1 MRPFLLSALALALLS
16 THLLA
21 VGPGPSVVTVSGRQL
36 QVRKRNLDGSLS
48 AVAPYA
54 IRGVAW
60 APASKTTNTSPSDPN
75 NATVRRVEFGNWY
88 LRDIPLMR
96 SMNVNTVRTFL
107 DMGVDATALAVLD
120 KLYENNIMVVLTV
133 DNAIND
139 TSRITTV
146 VNYYKDHPAVLM
158 WLLGNEWNLNR
169 YYGVAST
176 VQDAAAR
183 TQTAAAL
190 IKTLDTNHP
199 VATSY
204 GDIDGNLSTFVNT
217 TCPAVDVWA
226 MNIYRGSSFGNLFT
240 QWSGISS
247 KPLFLSEYG
256 TDAFRSFAAVN
267 PPNGVVD
274 EDMQTDFTFSLWNE
288 LFRNLSA
295 TDAAKAALG
304 GFVFAWSDEWWK
316 VSPAGSQETSGFT
329 LVGGHPDDFSNEEFF
344 GIVDIDRK
352 PRGLYCALRS
362 GFDAA
367 YSAFSEP
374 VLFRALSRGGSAG
387 AYGVSV
393 ARFTRGGKID
403 YEKTGGAGGGR
414 GFNVLAIDATTG
426 NAIQPAQ
433 NFDTWAT
440 RDTGNAMNNLITFLD
455 GLPNGSLILLSVADE
470 AGLALDDSCTKR
482 ASAWTE
488 SGLQKLESLGAR
500 QIRSYCFRDSWA
512 MATVKGE
519 AQAKSESLG
528 HAVPAV
534 ASSQPLLTSCKT
546 PAAAFRN
553 AQSRV
558 NLLLFGVLNPFN
570 AGGVFGSQ
578 PSVASDEVGSVWA
591 AAKDTWSGIWLNRF
605 DPGPKT
611 FTGWLFAAG
620 VASGAPALASASGV
634 TFLSIR
640 DPWGAYWLNSYSAAA
655 GLGSWLNLGGV
666 FSVDPAMTACPD
678 GSLYLAGKDNWNSLW
693 GGRYIPGSGFQGWH
707 WGQGI
712 LKGKLSAAC
721 GSDNAA
727 YILARD
733 NWDGVWINRL
743 SGNTWSGWQFGGGNA
758 GRDPQIAAGQGQLFV
773 SVVDPWGG
781 VYYRRFL
788 EGAGNN
794 WQDWKTTQGSLDDAA
809 PVVLGSEFYV
819 AGRDTS
825 NNLWW
830 YRSGATPAWSFI
842 GQSNLVVGPLATSP
856 R

>member
-1 MRPFLLSALALALLS
+1 MRPFLLSAFTLGLLS
-16 THLLA
+16 TNLLA
-21 VGPGPSVVTVSGRQL
+21 VGLGPSLVTVSGRQL
-36 QVRKRNLDGSLS
+36 QVRKRNLDGSL
-48 AVAPYA
+48 ATVAPYV

-60 APASKTTNTSPSDPN
+60 APAGKTTNTSPIDPN
-75 NATVRRVEFGNWY
+75 NATVRRIEFGNWY

-120 KLYENNIMVVLTV
+120 RLYENNIMVVLTV
-133 DNAIND
+133 DDAIND
-139 TSRITTV
+139 TSRITTA
-146 VNYYKDHPAVLM
+146 VNFYKDHPAVLM

-169 YYGVAST
+169 YYGVASS
-176 VQDAAAR
+176 VQEAATR

-190 IKTLDTNHP
+190 IKALDTNHP
-199 VATSY
+199 VAASY

-217 TCPAVDVWA
+217 TCPSVDVWA
-226 MNIYRGSSFGNLFT
+226 MNIYRGASFGNLFT

-256 TDAFRSFAAVN
+256 TDALRSFAAVN
-267 PPNGVVD
+267 PPNGSVD

-288 LFRNLSA
+288 LSRNLSA

-304 GFVFAWSDEWWK
+304 GFVFAWNDEWWK

-352 PRGLYCALRS
+352 PRGLYCALRN
-362 GFDAA
+362 GFDPGYAA
-367 YSAFSEP
+367 FADP
-374 VLFRALSRGGSAG
+374 IVFRALSRGGTAG
-387 AYGVSV
+387 ASV
-393 ARFTRGGKID
+393 ARFTRGGRIE

-414 GFNVLAIDATTG
+414 GFNVLAIDTATG

-440 RDTGNAMNNLITFLD
+440 RDSGVAMNNLITFLD
-455 GLPNGSLILLSVADE
+455 GLPNGSLILFSVADE
-470 AGLALDDSCTKR
+470 AGLTLDDSCTKR
-482 ASAWTE
+482 GSAWTE

-512 MATVKGE
+512 MVTVKGE
-519 AQAKSESLG
+519 TQARSESLG
-528 HAVPAV
+528 HAVDAA

-558 NLLLFGVLNPFN
+558 NLLLFGILNPFN

-578 PSVASDEVGSVWA
+578 PSLSVGAAGDIWA
-591 AAKDTWSGIWLNRF
+591 AAKDTSSGTWLNRF
-605 DPGPKT
+605 EAGPKA
-611 FTGWLFAAG
+611 FTGWMFAGG
-620 VASGAPALASASGV
+620 VASGAPAVATAPSA
-634 TFLSIR
+634 TFLGIR
-640 DPWGAYWLNSYSAAA
+640 DPWGAYYLNSYTSVA
-655 GLGSWLNLGGV
+655 GFGNWLNLGGV
-666 FSVDPAMTACPD
+666 FSTDPAMAVCPD
-678 GSLYLAGKDNWNSLW
+678 GSFYLVGKDNWNSLW
-693 GGRYIPGSGFQGWH
+693 GGRYLPGSGFQGWQ

-712 LKGKLSAAC
+712 LKGKLSVAC

-727 YILARD
+727 YVVARD
-733 NWDGVWINRL
+733 NWNGVWINRL
-743 SGNTWSGWQFGGGNA
+743 SSGTWTGWHFGGGNA
-758 GRDPQIAAGQGQLFV
+758 GRDPQVAAGLGQLYI
-773 SVVDPWGG
+773 SVIDPWGG

-788 EGAGNN
+788 EGTGNN
-794 WQDWKTTQGSLDDAA
+794 WQNWVAAQGTLDDAA
-809 PVVLGSEFYV
+809 PAVLGSEFYL
-819 AGRDTS
+819 AGRDLS

-830 YRSGATPAWSFI
+830 FRVGAPSAWSFV
-842 GQSNLVVGPLATSP
+842 GQSGLVPGPLATTP